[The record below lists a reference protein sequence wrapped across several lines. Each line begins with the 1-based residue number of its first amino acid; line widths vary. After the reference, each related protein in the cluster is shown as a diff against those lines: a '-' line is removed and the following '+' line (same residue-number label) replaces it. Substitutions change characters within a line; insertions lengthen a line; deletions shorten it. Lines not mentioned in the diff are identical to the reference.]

1 MSSAAVSGR
10 RRVPEWLNSFLAVQ
24 GELPAPTGYLTPST
38 VSLDQLP
45 DVGIQVPVRRPNCCG
60 RSIWPWPNDTVR
72 YRDAIAPFPFLSPLD
87 FQGFNFVF
95 RKRLLP
101 SVA

>member
-1 MSSAAVSGR
+1 MSWAAVSGR

-38 VSLDQLP
+38 VMLDPLP
-45 DVGIQVPVRRPNCCG
+45 GVGIQVAVRRPEGCG

-72 YRDAIAPFPFLSPLD
+72 CAR
-87 FQGFNFVF
+87 
-95 RKRLLP
+95 
-101 SVA
+101 

>member
-1 MSSAAVSGR
+1 MRQERSCGPKILLRQHFTKQTSQPMSSAAVSGR

-45 DVGIQVPVRRPNCCG
+45 DVGIQ
-60 RSIWPWPNDTVR
+60 
-72 YRDAIAPFPFLSPLD
+72 AIGGAASLSGSLGPGCAP
-87 FQGFNFVF
+87 
-95 RKRLLP
+95 
-101 SVA
+101 